1 MTDSLLHYYARE
13 LGFLRK
19 RARQFSRA
27 HPDTAAQ
34 LGMDEGGI
42 TDPHMERLLEGAA
55 FLNARLHQRLDD
67 SWPQLSDSL
76 LRLLFPLFTRSLPSF
91 ALVGITPEKAL
102 DRVVQIP
109 AGTHF
114 EADTPTGE
122 LCTFRS
128 CWPVQLLPL
137 RIETAELSH
146 APFRFIPDVPASAML
161 QLEIGGLTGGH
172 GIGAL
177 PCDYLDIQIVAE
189 AAIGRQLHDVIQGK
203 LLDVRLCPD
212 GGGGISLGKTAIEPL
227 ALKPDERLLPLA
239 TSTFDGLQLLYEALA
254 FPVVCL
260 GFRIRGLRSLLRRYS
275 PRQLTI
281 NLMLKDAPG
290 GLSRLVEAHHFRLNC
305 VPVVNL
311 FDMQAEPLA
320 MDYRRMR
327 ERVTPD
333 ARAEERLETFSVNRV
348 TDITRHD
355 PIEIP
360 SLYGRRY
367 GDSPSGMYWLEVGG
381 RDPRGKLHAYLTMSD
396 IDFNPV
402 LDDRKVFAVDI
413 TCSNGDLSKS
423 LRHDSVLR
431 CIDLHFPGAIRFIHS
446 PTRRK
451 LPVTGYSGSWALI
464 SLLQFNFESL
474 LVTDKPV
481 EGLRH
486 LIRLCSKGD
495 SETSDLLE
503 SLASLDIEHTTRP
516 IVISGRHCHAQ
527 GSELCLTLDNRFLG
541 DASVH
546 LLIDVLDR
554 LLAGFGSFNTF
565 TRLTVKLQG
574 EQGIYHRCPVRQGR
588 KAGL

>member
-1 MTDSLLHYYARE
+1 MTDSLLHYYAYE
-13 LGFLRK
+13 LSFLRK

-42 TDPHMERLLEGAA
+42 TDPHMERLLEGVA

-67 SWPQLSDSL
+67 TWPQLSDSL

-91 ALVGITPEKAL
+91 ALLGITSEKAL
-102 DRVVQIP
+102 DRIVQIP

-114 EADTPTGE
+114 EADTPAGE

-137 RIETAELSH
+137 RIESAELSH

-161 QLEIGGLTGGH
+161 QLEIGGLAGGH

-189 AAIGRQLHDVIQGK
+189 AAIGRQLHDLVQGK

-212 GGGGISLGKTAIEPL
+212 AGDGVSLGKTAIEPL
-227 ALKPDERLLPLA
+227 GLKADERLLPLVSN
-239 TSTFDGLQLLYEALA
+239 TLNGLQLLYEILA
-254 FPVVCL
+254 FPAVCL
-260 GFRIRGLRSLLRRYS
+260 GFRIKGLRSLLRRYS

-281 NLMLKDAPG
+281 NLMLKEAPT

-305 VPVVNL
+305 LPVVNL
-311 FDMQAEPLA
+311 FDMQAEPLV

-333 ARAEERLETFSVNRV
+333 ARAEARLETFSVNKV
-348 TDITRHD
+348 KDITRHD

-360 SLYGRRY
+360 PLYGRRY
-367 GDSPSGMYWLEVGG
+367 GDSPEGMYWLEVGG
-381 RDPRGKLHAYLTMSD
+381 RDPWGKLHAYLTMSD
-396 IDFNPV
+396 INFNPA

-413 TCSNGDLSKS
+413 TCCNGDLPKS
-423 LRHDSVLR
+423 LRHDTELR
-431 CIDLHFPGAIRFIHS
+431 CIDVHFPGTIRFVHT

-451 LPVTGYSGSWALI
+451 PPVAGYSGSWALL

-474 LVTDKPV
+474 FVADQPV
-481 EGLRH
+481 EALRH
-486 LIRLCSKGD
+486 LVRICGRGD
-495 SETSDLLE
+495 SDNATLLE
-503 SLASLDIEHTTRP
+503 SLAELELKHVTRP
-516 IVISGRHCHAQ
+516 MVINGRHCHAQ
-527 GSELCLTLDNRFLG
+527 GSELLLTLDNRFLG

-565 TRLTVKLQG
+565 TRLRVKVQG
-574 EQGIYHRCPVRQGR
+574 EKGIYHHCPVRQGR